1 MTPKRADDS
10 RVALLVTAGTRDE
23 AERLLEGLA
32 EAGLALRGSVIP
44 TVRSFIPGTCSM
56 EWQHEAMVIAT
67 VSAGMVE
74 EAKRYIREHHSF
86 DEQHVLALGLLDE
99 V

>member
-1 MTPKRADDS
+1 M
-10 RVALLVTAGTRDE
+10 VTAGTRDE

-32 EAGLALRGSVIP
+32 EAGLVLRGTVIP
-44 TVRSFIPGTCSM
+44 AVRSFVPGTGSM

-67 VSAGMVE
+67 MSAGSVE
-74 EAKRYIREHHSF
+74 DAKGYIRDHHHF

>member
-1 MTPKRADDS
+1 MPKAPDNG
-10 RVALLVTAGTRDE
+10 RVALMVTAGTRDE

-32 EAGLALRGSVIP
+32 SAGLALRGSVIP
-44 TVRSFIPGTCSM
+44 TVRSFVPGTGSM

-67 VSAGMVE
+67 VAATTIE
-74 EAKRYIREHHSF
+74 EAKRYIREHYSF
-86 DEQHVLALGLLDE
+86 DEPHVLALGLLDE